1 MPAVQVAWRPTPR
14 IASQLRAFLHPSA
27 PRTCPRVGFERSRTR
42 TSRVQA
48 ELPARFDFSV
58 TQAGTVSTRWR
69 RCKSICFLRTW
80 PHFCGHSERKQDHAA
95 SGETL
100 PAACRG
106 GGGSDRS
113 KSQVGSSPAP
123 RPAASSCGRGDGR
136 GGHSQ
141 TRGTPQQWSS
151 SSCSIRS
158 EPSAASCEA
167 RPSRGWRAMAQ
178 ASARSESSGLHT
190 VARMSCK
197 LAKET
202 RVTWGALLWT
212 YVGETRVISCV

>member
-80 PHFCGHSERKQDHAA
+80 PHFCGHGERKQDHAA
-95 SGETL
+95 LGETL
-100 PAACRG
+100 SAAAAEAATAQKG
-106 GGGSDRS
+106 RS
-113 KSQVGSSPAP
+113 GRRRR
-123 RPAASSCGRGDGR
+123 RPAAAVAIDAEVTARRAAHHSSSPPAAAASGLSRAPPDAKRDPAGDGGPWR
-136 GGHSQ
+136 
-141 TRGTPQQWSS
+141 RP
-151 SSCSIRS
+151 
-158 EPSAASCEA
+158 A
-167 RPSRGWRAMAQ
+167 RDPSR
-178 ASARSESSGLHT
+178 
-190 VARMSCK
+190 VAC
-197 LAKET
+197 T
-202 RVTWGALLWT
+202 QLL
-212 YVGETRVISCV
+212 E